1 MLAAEV
7 QGAPGEM
14 AAAPPKSCPWCAQP
28 LAPAARRAP
37 GGTVCDACGV
47 TSTTP
52 WPTDAEL
59 DAAYS
64 GFYRPASGR
73 FSGPGDVILRRSRA
87 RLAGRLDTLA
97 PPGPILDVGSG
108 DGTLLDALHA
118 VGREATG
125 LERGSDR
132 PDTLSVEIG
141 EAGGPW
147 AAIVMWH
154 ALEHL
159 RAPGAAVDTA
169 AAALVPGGVVAI
181 AVPNASSLQARAFGS
196 RWLALDLP
204 RHLTHI
210 PSRALRARLVAAG
223 LRIERESHW
232 RGGQV
237 LFGWLHGL
245 VSALPGQPDLYDAIR
260 RPAARSRP
268 LSPQARLATLAAG
281 ALLTPVAALA
291 SALEI
296 ALKRGGSIYIEARR
310 A

>member
-7 QGAPGEM
+7 QGAPGEL

-28 LAPAARRAP
+28 LPPTARRAP

-59 DAAYS
+59 DAAYA

-73 FSGPGDVILRRSRA
+73 FSGPGDAILRRSRA
-87 RLAGRLDTLA
+87 RLAGRLDALA
-97 PPGPILDVGSG
+97 PPGPVLDVGSG

-125 LERGSDR
+125 LERGSAR
-132 PDTLSVEIG
+132 PDTLAVEI
-141 EAGGPW
+141 EDAGGPW

-159 RAPGAAVDTA
+159 RAPGAAIDTA
-169 AAALVPGGVVAI
+169 AHALVPGGVVAI
-181 AVPNASSLQARAFGS
+181 AVPNASSLQARALGS

-210 PSRALRARLVAAG
+210 PARALRERLAAAG

-237 LFGWLHGL
+237 FFGWLHGL
-245 VSALPGQPDLYDAIR
+245 VAALPGQPDLYDAIR
-260 RPAARSRP
+260 RPEARSAP
-268 LSPQARLATLAAG
+268 LSPRQRLAILAAG
-281 ALLTPVAALA
+281 ALLAPVAAIA
-291 SALEI
+291 SALEV
-296 ALKRGGSIYIEARR
+296 ALHRGGSVYMEARR